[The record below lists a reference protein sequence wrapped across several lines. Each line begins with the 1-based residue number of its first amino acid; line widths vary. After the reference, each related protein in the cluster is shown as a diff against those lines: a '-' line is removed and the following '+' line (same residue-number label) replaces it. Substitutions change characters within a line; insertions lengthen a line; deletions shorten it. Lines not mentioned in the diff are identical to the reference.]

1 VASALALTQLVVGDK
16 MKQQNVQL
24 NDYMNYRSTLSLSAS
39 TIISASW

>member
-1 VASALALTQLVVGDK
+1 VASALALTQLVDK